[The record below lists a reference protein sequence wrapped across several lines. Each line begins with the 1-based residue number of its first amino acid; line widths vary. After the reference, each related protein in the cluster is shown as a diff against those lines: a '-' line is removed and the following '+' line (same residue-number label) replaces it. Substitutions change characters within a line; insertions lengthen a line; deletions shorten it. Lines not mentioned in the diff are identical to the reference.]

1 MNSVDFDS
9 LRVGDTVLVA
19 TDFGIGPTVK
29 AVITSVEDDIKNG
42 RPGID
47 YYKVSNPDDS
57 RWAYADQIIKKL
69 NA

>member
-9 LRVGDTVLVA
+9 LEVGDTVLVA
-19 TDFGIGPTVK
+19 TDFGGGPTVK
-29 AVITSVEDDIKNG
+29 AVITLVDDDIKDG

-47 YYKVSNPDDS
+47 YFIVSDPNDL